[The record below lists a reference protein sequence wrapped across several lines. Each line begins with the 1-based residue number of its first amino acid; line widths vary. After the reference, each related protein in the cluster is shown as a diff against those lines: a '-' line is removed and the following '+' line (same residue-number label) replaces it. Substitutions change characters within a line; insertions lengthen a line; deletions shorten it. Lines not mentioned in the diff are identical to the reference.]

1 MKDAIL
7 LGCIGS
13 LQTAVF
19 HVVAC
24 TDEHP
29 VDKFVTLADKPIELS
44 SVQGVVLNGQPH
56 FHIVMSDLQQ
66 TYTGHLEEGCVVLY
80 LAEITLLEVKNLNLY
95 RKKNEAGIGL
105 ITAIE

>member
-1 MKDAIL
+1 MRSWVGQEVGRVIVINLERGEKLLESISASLKRQGIKDAIL

-56 FHIVMSDLQQ
+56 FPYSYV
-66 TYTGHLEEGCVVLY
+66 
-80 LAEITLLEVKNLNLY
+80 
-95 RKKNEAGIGL
+95 
-105 ITAIE
+105 